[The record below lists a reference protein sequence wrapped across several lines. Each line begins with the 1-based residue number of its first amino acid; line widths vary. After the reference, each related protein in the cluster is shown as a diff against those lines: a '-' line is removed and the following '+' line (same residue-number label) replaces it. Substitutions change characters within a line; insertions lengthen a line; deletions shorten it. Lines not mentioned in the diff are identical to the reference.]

1 MPERCLCTR
10 SGKNYYSPRRITTV
24 HRCKDSENTD
34 YYRLKNY
41 KILKTHAEPK
51 LQSISANKAETRLK

>member
-10 SGKNYYSPRRITTV
+10 DEKTLFAEAHY
-24 HRCKDSENTD
+24 HCALCKDSENAD
-34 YYRLKNY
+34 YYRLKN
-41 KILKTHAEPK
+41 KEILKTHAEPN